1 MADNNG
7 YKKPARSPILNFE
20 QRIVAVNRGYFYPAG
35 TILFDVTDV
44 AQDFTFIARLSNP
57 RGKTIVQRRQAGH
70 KGLDIAA
77 GVEGRRQ
84 RRLDDKMSA
93 SSSSR
98 PVSSRARISSLRAT
112 STPDKSSRGSG
123 SVYPISR
130 AIAVAAEKLTP
141 SSSLPKINDREP
153 DRIPENGAAHRRR

>member
-1 MADNNG
+1 MAI
-7 YKKPARSPILNFE
+7 KSQRVLTILNFE

-77 GVEGRRQ
+77 GVEVRRQ
-84 RRLDDKMSA
+84 RRLDDNV
-93 SSSSR
+93 R
-98 PVSSRARISSLRAT
+98 QLQF
-112 STPDKSSRGSG
+112 TPGLAGQNQQFTRHIHPG
-123 SVYPISR
+123 
-130 AIAVAAEKLTP
+130 
-141 SSSLPKINDREP
+141 
-153 DRIPENGAAHRRR
+153 